1 MPTIPSGST
10 VLVTGANS
18 FIGMWVVRE
27 LLEKGY
33 GVRGAVRRASKARYV
48 QEVFA
53 TYGDKLEMIVVEDIT
68 KEGAF
73 DEAIRGV
80 SAVEHLASPVT
91 VGVDDPQLIIKP
103 AVEGTIGILQ
113 SALKSRSEL
122 LKRIVITSS
131 VAAIQAFNYTSEPVI
146 RSETYWNNEVLALVE
161 EKGRDAPGESKYG
174 ASKTLAEQA
183 AWSFVNKHKHEI
195 SWDLVCTHPPF
206 VFGPCLHEMA
216 TPADLGLTAG
226 EWYMKMILGNFTSK
240 DPPIPKDRPWIDVR
254 DVATA
259 HVLALEKPEAGG
271 ERIILCAGPSVWQ
284 EWLDAANALFPPGTS
299 RWKFPRGEPGRKIT
313 HMMEYDTSKAA
324 RILGMRYRT
333 MEEIITD
340 TLADYQRRGW

>member
-1 MPTIPSGST
+1 MPAIPTGST

-33 GVRGAVRRASKARYV
+33 TVRGAVRGPGKARYV

-53 TYGDKLEMIVVEDIT
+53 TYGDKPEMIVVKDIT

-80 SAVEHLASPVT
+80 SAVQHIASPVT
-91 VGVDDPQLIIKP
+91 TTADDPQSVIRP

-113 SALKSRSEL
+113 SALKSKSDL
-122 LKRIVITSS
+122 LKRIVVTSS
-131 VAAIQAFNYTSEPVI
+131 TGAIQSFNYTSEPVI
-146 RSETYWNNEVLALVE
+146 RSETHWNDAVVALVE
-161 EKGRDAPGESKYG
+161 AKGRDAPGAAKYG
-174 ASKTLAEQA
+174 ASKTLAERA
-183 AWSFVNKHKHEI
+183 AWSFVNEHKHEI
-195 SWDLVCTHPPF
+195 GWDLVCTHPPF
-206 VFGPCLHEMA
+206 VYGQRY
-216 TPADLGLTAG
+216 ADLNLTSWD
-226 EWYMKMILGNFTSK
+226 WYTNVVLGNPIIMN
-240 DPPIPKDRPWIDVR
+240 PPAPNDRPWADVR

-271 ERIILCAGPSVWQ
+271 ERILICAGPSVWQ
-284 EWLDAANALFPPGTS
+284 EWLDATNALFPPGTS
-299 RWKFPRGEPGRKIT
+299 RWKFPRGDPGRKII

-333 MEEIITD
+333 MEETITD
-340 TLADYQRRGW
+340 VLADFQRRGW